1 METYATVKDL
11 LKRRYS
17 QDFIVQTQK
26 LSAPI
31 YSMLRENMDARPS
44 GAGLVFVLEI
54 DGNEIGGAWR
64 SPDDNTL
71 PPTGSERVKQAL
83 VTPAKYYRVCAFSGL
98 AEAVSQRAG
107 EEAFASTVTYSL
119 SQAVRRASA
128 DFEHAFLRS
137 DGKGTLTT
145 LSAVATAATTISVVD
160 ARIIRPGMS
169 VEFLLAGVKEDGPV
183 TVTSVDAAANTIVVS
198 SAVTASNGASVFKTG
213 EQLGDGTLRDI
224 TMYGLPALVS
234 NTGTIYGVNRG
245 AGNYTTLQSKLFD
258 AGTLSLDDALLRK
271 MRRRLLIETPMEA
284 TGGLALVSNYE
295 QFDRYVEIALP
306 FRRFNDMRLDLGAN
320 QAMTTFGD
328 MPWVLSWAAD
338 PKRVYMI
345 NLAGFERGVIRPLSV
360 DERVNMEWVNGSD
373 AFAVLMKFYGNIIG
387 RFMNQQAVAYNLE
400 QPSNA

>member
-31 YSMLRENMDARPS
+31 FSMLRENMDARPS

-64 SPDDNTL
+64 APDDNTL

-128 DFEHAFLRS
+128 DFETTFLRS

-145 LSAVATAATTISVVD
+145 LSAGASAVTTVSVTD
-160 ARIIRPGMS
+160 ARILRPGMS
-169 VEFLLAGVKEDGPV
+169 SEIHTSAGVKVDGPV
-183 TVTSVDAAANTIVVS
+183 TISSVDAAANTIVVS
-198 SAVTASNGASVFKTG
+198 SAVTASSGDGIYKTG

-224 TMYGLPALVS
+224 TMLGLPALVS
-234 NTGTIYGVNRG
+234 TTATVYGVSRST
-245 AGNYTTLQSKLFD
+245 YPTLQSKLTD
-258 AGTLSLDDALLRK
+258 ANAGSLDDALLRK
-271 MRRRLLIETPMEA
+271 MRRRLLIETPAES
-284 TGGLALVSNYE
+284 TGGLVLLSNYE

-338 PKRVYMI
+338 PKRVYMT

-360 DERVNMEWVNGSD
+360 DERVNLEWVNGSD

-387 RFMNQQAVAYNLE
+387 RYLNQSALIYNLE

>member
-54 DGNEIGGAWR
+54 SGNEIGGAWR
-64 SPDDNTL
+64 SVDDNTL
-71 PPTGSERVKQAL
+71 PATGSEVVKQAI

-137 DGKGTLTT
+137 DGKGLLTT
-145 LSAVATAATTISVVD
+145 LSANETADTTLSVTD
-160 ARIIRPGMS
+160 ARILRPGMS
-169 VEFLLAGVKEDGPV
+169 IEIINTSGVKVDGPV
-183 TVTSVDAAANTIVVS
+183 TITSVDAAANTIAVS
-198 SAVTASNGASVFKTG
+198 SAVTATSGDGIYKTG

-224 TMYGLPALVS
+224 TMFGLPALVS
-234 NTGTIYGVNRG
+234 TSGTIYGVSRSS
-245 AGNYTTLQSKLFD
+245 YPTLQSKLTD
-258 AGTLSLDDALLRK
+258 ATSLSLDDALLRK
-271 MRRRLLIETPMEA
+271 MRRRLLIETPMES
-284 TGGLALVSNYE
+284 TGGLALLSNYE

-306 FRRFNDMRLDLGAN
+306 FRRFLDQRLDLGAN

-338 PKRVYMI
+338 PTKVYMV

-400 QPSNA
+400 KPSNA